1 MFYEAI
7 SRYRSYSRHL
17 SLYLYINYIDN
28 DLICVRRIVLYL
40 PTNETSN
47 RIAESTDYIGNNFFD
62 RQNSGDA
69 TEGTRGR
76 LDSQRRS
83 KVSIRGINAWFGS
96 KQALRNI
103 NLDIEENAATAF
115 MGPSGCGKTTL
126 IRCMN
131 RMHEMT
137 PGARARGQII
147 LDGIDIYDRSI
158 DPVIIKRRIG
168 MVFQKPNPFPTM
180 SIFDNVAAGLKLNGI
195 KDKELIREIV
205 EESLDGAGLW
215 EEVKNELD
223 KPGMSLSGGQQ
234 QRLCIAR
241 ALAMQPEILLMDEPT
256 SALDPI
262 ASSKIEDLVH
272 KLKKDLTIIMVT
284 HNMQQAARVADRAAF
299 MYLGEVIEYGFTKQ
313 IFQNPEQELTEKFVS
328 GKFG

>member
-1 MFYEAI
+1 VFP
-7 SRYRSYSRHL
+7 
-17 SLYLYINYIDN
+17 N
-28 DLICVRRIVLYL
+28 VFYL
-40 PTNETSN
+40 PTSE
-47 RIAESTDYIGNNFFD
+47 
-62 RQNSGDA
+62 NSGTPHEITKYQSETQRHA
-69 TEGTRGR
+69 EEFANLFGETGRPLQEVRGNT
-76 LDSQRRS
+76 
-83 KVSIRGINAWFGS
+83 KVSIKGINAWFGS
-96 KQALRNI
+96 KQALKNI
-103 NLDIEENAATAF
+103 NLEIEEKTATAF

-126 IRCMN
+126 IRCLN

-137 PGARARGQII
+137 PGARAKGQVI
-147 LDGIDIYDRSI
+147 LDDIDIYDKSV

-195 KDKELIREIV
+195 KDKKLIKEIV
-205 EESLDGAGLW
+205 EESLEGAGLW
-215 EEVKNELD
+215 EEVRNELD
-223 KPGMSLSGGQQ
+223 KPGAGLSGGQQ

-272 KLKKDLTIIMVT
+272 TLKRDLTIIIVT
-284 HNMQQAARVADRAAF
+284 HNMQQAARVADHAAF
-299 MYLGEVIEYGFTKQ
+299 MYLGEMIEYGPTSQ
-313 IFQNPEQELTEKFVS
+313 IFQNPKNELTEKFVS

>member
-1 MFYEAI
+1 MPSNETNNRTAKTAKYVGDT
-7 SRYRSYSRHL
+7 L
-17 SLYLYINYIDN
+17 SL
-28 DLICVRRIVLYL
+28 R
-40 PTNETSN
+40 ETSSN
-47 RIAESTDYIGNNFFD
+47 TLETTGRIQGP
-62 RQNSGDA
+62 
-69 TEGTRGR
+69 
-76 LDSQRRS
+76 QRKS
-83 KVSIRGINAWFGS
+83 KVSIKGINAWFGS
-96 KQALRNI
+96 KQALKNI
-103 NLDIEENAATAF
+103 NLEIEENTATAF

-126 IRCMN
+126 IRCLN

-137 PGARARGQII
+137 PGAKAKGQVI
-147 LDGIDIYDRSI
+147 LDGIDIYNKSI

-180 SIFDNVAAGLKLNGI
+180 SIFDNVAAGLKLNGV
-195 KDKELIREIV
+195 KDKELIKQIV
-205 EESLDGAGLW
+205 EERLEGAGLW

-223 KPGMSLSGGQQ
+223 KPGMGLSGGQQ

-241 ALAMQPEILLMDEPT
+241 ALAMQPEVLLMDEPT

-262 ASSKIEDLVH
+262 ASSKIEELVH
-272 KLKKDLTIIMVT
+272 QLKKDLTIIIVT

-299 MYLGEVIEYGFTKQ
+299 MYLGELIEYGFTKQ

>member
-1 MFYEAI
+1 
-7 SRYRSYSRHL
+7 
-17 SLYLYINYIDN
+17 
-28 DLICVRRIVLYL
+28 L
-40 PTNETSN
+40 PTNEIRN
-47 RIAESTDYIGNNFFD
+47 RTAEATKHVGSTPFAEEDGSETAETIK
-62 RQNSGDA
+62 RVQ
-69 TEGTRGR
+69 EPQHRP
-76 LDSQRRS
+76 
-83 KVSIRGINAWFGS
+83 KVSIKGVNAWFGS
-96 KQALRNI
+96 KQALKNI
-103 NLDIEENAATAF
+103 NLEIEENTATAF

-126 IRCMN
+126 IRCLN

-137 PGARARGQII
+137 PGAKAKGQVI
-147 LDGIDIYDRSI
+147 LDGIDIYDKSI

-180 SIFDNVAAGLKLNGI
+180 SIFDNVAAGLKLNGV
-195 KDKELIREIV
+195 KDKKLIREIV

-272 KLKKDLTIIMVT
+272 KLKEDLTIIIVT

-299 MYLGEVIEYGFTKQ
+299 MYLGELIEYGFTKQ